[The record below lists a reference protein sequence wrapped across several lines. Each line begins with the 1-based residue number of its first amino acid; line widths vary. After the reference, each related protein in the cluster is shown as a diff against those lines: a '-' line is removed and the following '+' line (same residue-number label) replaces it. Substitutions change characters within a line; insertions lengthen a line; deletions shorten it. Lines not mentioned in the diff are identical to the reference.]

1 MTSLTTSTIAD
12 YATAVRNALSDLSAD
27 QAHAVLDGLD
37 EHLAEIAAEGTG
49 DLEATLGSPAAYAA
63 ELRASAGFEAK
74 PILTPPQRERWTEI
88 PPTPLVPE
96 AKQPLFGNHTT
107 SIARTVIAAVLAI
120 LAVVVIRATYPLNGL
135 FVIFISAL
143 VAGGWR
149 AMKWLGQRAQLPEPI
164 AARLPVV
171 LAGAALI
178 AAVLFG
184 ARTADSGQP
193 NYGYNPGYSPATT
206 FGGYRPGAVHTVPN
220 LVGARVDEA
229 IQMLEALGMHA
240 VVAQT
245 PTAPDSLVVAI
256 EPAPGLRVP
265 AGTEIVL
272 RTDAASAV
280 TTALATSVTTTF
292 ATIPVPSTTTPPASV
307 TATTPAPTTAS
318 TTAPTT
324 SAPQPASGPVT
335 APTTAATTASTVAA

>member
-88 PPTPLVPE
+88 PPTPLVPQ

-164 AARLPVV
+164 AARLPVA

-193 NYGYNPGYSPATT
+193 NYGYNPGYGPATT
-206 FGGYRPGAVHTVPN
+206 FGGYGPGAVHTVPN

-229 IQMLEALGMHA
+229 IQMLDALGMRA
-240 VVAQT
+240 VVQS

-272 RTDAASAV
+272 RTDGASAV
-280 TTALATSVTTTF
+280 TTAPATSVTTTF
-292 ATIPVPSTTTPPASV
+292 TTIPVPSTTTPPASAA
-307 TATTPAPTTAS
+307 ATTP
-318 TTAPTT
+318 
-324 SAPQPASGPVT
+324 